1 MFFTSL
7 LWCWFAP
14 LLNHRILTT
23 REEVV
28 AGRLIAWYRDHNH
41 TTDYASRENMM
52 SAAKA
57 LLVTHNIRFA
67 DRMIKNITRTSYYA
81 KRVPLDILR
90 REAILGLY
98 KATRYYGTEETRYY
112 GGTEKT
118 NTRFA
123 TFAAVYVKDAVLR
136 AITRQRQDEGFPL
149 KHHEVILINRAKKL
163 RFKLGLETDE
173 EVAAALKISVKRYRR
188 IVAASNFPSFP
199 SFPSVYPSKNSQPE
213 KYFRTI

>member
-28 AGRLIAWYRDHNH
+28 AGRLIAWYRDNNH
-41 TTDYASRENMM
+41 TTTDYASRENMM

-98 KATRYYGTEETRYY
+98 KATRYY

-188 IVAASNFPSFP
+188 IVAASSFP
-199 SFPSVYPSKNSQPE
+199 FFRSVPFPSV
-213 KYFRTI
+213 